1 MGRNYEQ
8 WNLLLFTFR
17 NLNTNMKNSSNMHVY
32 EFFCSLY
39 KEETF
44 VHIYAGRRKL
54 ENTAI
59 IESQHSSGISGNSG
73 IMLPENG
80 KKIGMMKTHPF
91 KVFSRKKPNWG
102 QLLHL
107 FLAFIS

>member
-1 MGRNYEQ
+1 MSKRLEEIKNNGVCVCLHLETKYKYEKTAAQ
-8 WNLLLFTFR
+8 QY
-17 NLNTNMKNSSNMHVY
+17 MHVY

-44 VHIYAGRRKL
+44 LHIYAGRKKL

-59 IESQHSSGISGNSG
+59 IESQHSSGGNSG

-80 KKIGMMKTHPF
+80 KK
-91 KVFSRKKPNWG
+91 
-102 QLLHL
+102 
-107 FLAFIS
+107 LA

>member
-1 MGRNYEQ
+1 MRTILGSGTLFGRG
-8 WNLLLFTFR
+8 
-17 NLNTNMKNSSNMHVY
+17 
-32 EFFCSLY
+32 LY
-39 KEETF
+39 WSWYG
-44 VHIYAGRRKL
+44 IYAGRKKL

-59 IESQHSSGISGNSG
+59 IESQHSSGGNSG

>member
-1 MGRNYEQ
+1 
-8 WNLLLFTFR
+8 
-17 NLNTNMKNSSNMHVY
+17 MKNSSNMHVY

-107 FLAFIS
+107 FLAFLASFFCRGHYK